1 MENFMTQSGIAT
13 TVVDFT
19 REFSPLLIGL
29 VGLLWVSIGALAV
42 IAIRHYL
49 IEKTRLI
56 PRTESE
62 AVEQRK
68 AA

>member
-1 MENFMTQSGIAT
+1 MWNFMTQSGIAT

-19 REFSPLLIGL
+19 SEFSPLLIGL
-29 VGLLWVSIGALAV
+29 VSLVWLSAAMLAV

-49 IEKTRLI
+49 VEKTRLV
-56 PRTESE
+56 PRTEVST
-62 AVEQRK
+62 VERRK

>member
-29 VGLLWVSIGALAV
+29 IGLLWVSIGVLAV

-49 IEKTRLI
+49 VERTRLV
-56 PRTESE
+56 PRTEDT
-62 AVEQRK
+62 AMDQRK

>member
-1 MENFMTQSGIAT
+1 MWNFMTQPGIAT

-19 REFSPLLIGL
+19 SEFSPLLIGL
-29 VGLLWVSIGALAV
+29 VGLVGLSAAMLAV

-49 IEKTRLI
+49 VEKTRLV
-56 PRTESE
+56 PRTEVST
-62 AVEQRK
+62 VERRK